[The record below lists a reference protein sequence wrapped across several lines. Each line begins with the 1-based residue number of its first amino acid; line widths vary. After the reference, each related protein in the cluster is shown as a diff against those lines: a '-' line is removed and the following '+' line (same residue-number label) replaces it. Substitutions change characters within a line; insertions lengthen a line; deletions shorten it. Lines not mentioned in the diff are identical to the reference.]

1 MAEDED
7 LEEGTGSEEGG
18 SAVDEG
24 DLDELPSKK
33 LSGKKLVLFVVL
45 PLFLVL
51 GGGGGLYFSGLLDGM
66 LGKDKEEVS
75 EHEEAKEEDQ
85 TPGVFYDVPDMIV
98 NLNESDRKQRFLKL
112 SISLELGSDAD
123 IQALEAVLPRV
134 TDHFQ
139 TYLRELRLEDLKGSS
154 GVYRLRQE
162 LLERVR
168 TAIYPTKVRD
178 VLFREILVQ

>member
-7 LEEGTGSEEGG
+7 VETENQDEL
-18 SAVDEG
+18 SAADDA
-24 DLDELPSKK
+24 DLDELPKKK

-66 LGKDKEEVS
+66 LGIEDKAESSENGEAAEE
-75 EHEEAKEEDQ
+75 EQ
-85 TPGVFYDVPDMIV
+85 GPGVFYDVPDMIV
-98 NLNESDRKQRFLKL
+98 NLNDTGRKQRFLKL
-112 SISLELGSDAD
+112 SVSLELDTHED
-123 IQALEAVLPRV
+123 VVALEAALPRV

-139 TYLRELRLEDLKGSS
+139 TYLRELRLEDLKGSA
-154 GVYRLRQE
+154 GIYRIRQE

-168 TAIYPTKVRD
+168 TAVTPIKVRD